1 MPVRSVTLLSRR
13 RPYTGNQKG
22 TAMRM
27 FAATSPD
34 NLSAR
39 TAVPAEILR
48 RLAFGRP
55 LRRSIQPAL
64 PVAASA
70 PAAEAPPLPCDD
82 AADLDQRVRQ
92 SGEW

>member
-1 MPVRSVTLLSRR
+1 
-13 RPYTGNQKG
+13 
-22 TAMRM
+22 MRM

-34 NLSAR
+34 DLSAR
-39 TAVPAEILR
+39 TAVPVEILR

-64 PVAASA
+64 PVAAPV
-70 PAAEAPPLPCDD
+70 PAVEAAPLPCDD

>member
-1 MPVRSVTLLSRR
+1 
-13 RPYTGNQKG
+13 
-22 TAMRM
+22 MRM

-34 NLSAR
+34 SSSPR

-55 LRRSIQPAL
+55 ERRSIQPAVPL
-64 PVAASA
+64 TPAVDSSA
-70 PAAEAPPLPCDD
+70 VLQREDVG
-82 AADLDQRVRQ
+82 DLDQRVRQ

>member
-34 NLSAR
+34 DLSAR

-64 PVAASA
+64 PVASAA
-70 PAAEAPPLPCDD
+70 PAAPPPGDEAG
-82 AADLDQRVRQ
+82 DLDQRVRQ